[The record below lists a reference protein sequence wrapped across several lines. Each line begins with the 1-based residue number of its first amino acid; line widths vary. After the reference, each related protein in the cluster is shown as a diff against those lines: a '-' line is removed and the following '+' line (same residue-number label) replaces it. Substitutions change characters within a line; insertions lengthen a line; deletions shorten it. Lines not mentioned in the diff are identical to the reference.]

1 MNKPQWESQQIAN
14 ERVKGLIGQGYMS
27 TFSSWAAAS
36 IFIFVPNAAVPAEH
50 RYAWYAVLS
59 FSCLIRIV
67 IIWAFKRSQTATEH
81 FQLWGYTYTAAI
93 ASTAIVWCSALFL
106 LTAPG
111 QHEYVLVVMLILVAL
126 CIGASHA
133 STTYLP
139 AGQAYSL
146 PALAAITVYSI
157 NAATPLLY
165 GVAVLGLVFLVM
177 IFFIGLQSHR
187 HFEEIQ
193 RLRFDYEKQKED
205 AEKANIAK
213 SKFLAAASHDL
224 RQPMHALVLFTSV
237 LKEKVSDPLLL
248 KTVDNIGASVDALQ
262 GLFNALLDI
271 SKLDASIIEIKP
283 DDISLTELIEPIEK
297 EFRAESEN
305 KGIDLFIEENQYR
318 VHTDPQLLGRILRN
332 LISNAIRYTEHGAV
346 TVAFQKINASI
357 SISVKDTGPGIAAEN
372 QQIIFNEFTQLH
384 NPERDRKKGLG
395 LGLAIVKR
403 LATLLN
409 YNIEIQS
416 ELGQGAS
423 FNIDVPIAKEN
434 ACSKVAKKVE
444 PQQLP
449 TSLQGFRVILVDDEA
464 SIREGIETLLSSWGC
479 EITCFESSS
488 QCCDFLEKND
498 FQPQVILSDYRLQH
512 NKTGLQLVN
521 DVQQLMKVK
530 IPSVIIT
537 GDTAPD
543 RLMEA
548 KKEGHLL
555 LHKPVQPMQI
565 RSFLMRVKSGL
576 TLPGSSPISGHS

>member
-1 MNKPQWESQQIAN
+1 MNESLWESQQIAN

-59 FSCLIRIV
+59 FSCLVRIA
-67 IIWAFKRSQTATEH
+67 IIWAFKRAQSTTERFH
-81 FQLWGYTYTAAI
+81 LWGYAYTAAI

-193 RLRFDYEKQKED
+193 RLRFDYAKQKED

-271 SKLDASIIEIKP
+271 SKLDASIIDIEP
-283 DDISLTELIEPIEK
+283 TDISLRELFEPIEK

-305 KGIDLFIEENQYR
+305 KGIDLFIQQNQYR

-332 LISNAIRYTEHGAV
+332 LLSNAIRYTEHGSV
-346 TVAFQKINASI
+346 TVTFHKANGYVDIQ
-357 SISVKDTGPGIAAEN
+357 VKDTGPGIAEEH
-372 QQIIFNEFTQLH
+372 QHIIFNEFTQLH
-384 NPERDRKKGLG
+384 NPERDREKGLG

-403 LATLLN
+403 LATLLD
-409 YNIEIQS
+409 YNIEVQS

-423 FNIDVPIAKEN
+423 FNLCVPVAKERP
-434 ACSKVAKKVE
+434 ASKTTHIPE
-444 PQQLP
+444 PQPLP

-464 SIREGIETLLSSWGC
+464 AIRAGIETLLSSWGC
-479 EITCFESSS
+479 EIECFESSAH
-488 QCCDFLEKND
+488 CCDFLQKTD
-498 FQPQVILSDYRLQH
+498 FKPQAILSDYRLQN

-521 DVQQLMKVK
+521 DVQQLMKAK
-530 IPSVIIT
+530 IPSAIIT

-565 RSFLMRVKSGL
+565 RSFLMRVKSGVN
-576 TLPGSSPISGHS
+576 LPGSAPTFAQS

>member
-1 MNKPQWESQQIAN
+1 MNDTLWESQQIAN
-14 ERVKGLIGQGYMS
+14 ERVKGLIGQGYVS

-36 IFIFVPNAAVPAEH
+36 IFIFVPNALVPEEY
-50 RYAWYAVLS
+50 RYAWYAVLC
-59 FSCLIRIV
+59 FTCVARLA
-67 IIWAFKRSQTATEH
+67 IIWTFKRARAETIRYH
-81 FQLWGYTYTAAI
+81 LWGYAYTAAI

-106 LTAPG
+106 LTTPG
-111 QHEYVLVVMLILVAL
+111 QYEYVLVVMLILVAL

-133 STTYLP
+133 STTFLP

-146 PALAAITVYSI
+146 PALSAISVYSI
-157 NAATPLLY
+157 NAATPLFY
-165 GVAVLGLVFLVM
+165 GVAVLGLVFMIM

-193 RLRFDYEKQKED
+193 RLRFDYAKQKED

-271 SKLDASIIEIKP
+271 SKLDASII
-283 DDISLTELIEPIEK
+283 DIEPTDIALTELLEPIEK

-305 KGIDLFIEENQYR
+305 KGIDLFIEKNQYR

-332 LISNAIRYTEHGAV
+332 LLSNAIRYTEQGSV
-346 TVAFQKINASI
+346 TVTFQQIDQHI
-357 SISVKDTGPGIAAEN
+357 IIDVRDTGPGIAEEH
-372 QQIIFNEFTQLH
+372 QHIIFNEFTQLH

-403 LATLLN
+403 LTTLLD
-409 YNIEIQS
+409 YDIEVKS
-416 ELGQGAS
+416 ELGQGATFKVS
-423 FNIDVPIAKEN
+423 VPIAKGN
-434 ACSKVAKKVE
+434 VLPKVAQHQE
-444 PQQLP
+444 ATPLP

-464 SIREGIETLLSSWGC
+464 AIREGIETLLSSWGC
-479 EITCFESSS
+479 EIECFESSIH
-488 QCCDFLEKND
+488 CCEFLNTHDFRPE
-498 FQPQVILSDYRLQH
+498 VILSDYRLQQ

-521 DVQQLMKVK
+521 DVHQLMNAK
-530 IPSVIIT
+530 IPAAIIT

-543 RLMEA
+543 RLIEA

-565 RSFLMRVKSGL
+565 RSFLMRVKSGI
-576 TLPGSSPISGHS
+576 TLPGSSPSAGHS